1 MTLIYFILILGITVL
16 IHEFGH
22 YLMAKKAGVY
32 VYEFS
37 IGMGPRLFKWNRKND
52 ETEYSIRI
60 LPIGGYVSL
69 AGEEEEK
76 NPKVPKGRQLQDK
89 SFIQNIL
96 IMGAGVFNNFLLALF
111 LLFIVGLF
119 NGYTET
125 KPIVSTV
132 VDDSPAYIAG
142 IEVGDRI
149 TSLNGH
155 HINNTDKLLLELTTI
170 SDENITLEIDRDG
183 SKKQISLNANRETD
197 EDGNVSYKMGFTLD
211 NTNSKGIGYAI
222 KYAFTKFGSLVE
234 QMVFILIYLFS
245 GKLSVNNLSGPVGIY
260 VLVGSVA
267 KQGLI
272 NLVYLMGYISL
283 NVGIINI
290 LPFPAF
296 DGGRIF
302 LLILEKIRGKKLS
315 QKIENSINTV
325 GFILLMLLMIYVTFN
340 DILHLF

>member
-1 MTLIYFILILGITVL
+1 MTLVYFILILGIVIM

-37 IGMGPRLFKWNRKND
+37 IGMGPRLFKWKRKND

-60 LPIGGYVSL
+60 LPIGGYVQL
-69 AGEEEEK
+69 AGEEGTPDK
-76 NPKVPKGRQLQDK
+76 KIPKGTRLQDK
-89 SFIQNIL
+89 TALQNLL

-111 LLFIVGLF
+111 LLFIIGLSL
-119 NGYTET
+119 GYTND
-125 KPIVSTV
+125 KPIISTV
-132 VDDSPAYIAG
+132 KEDSPAYLAG
-142 IEVGDRI
+142 LEVGDRI
-149 TSLNGH
+149 IKLNNH
-155 HINNTDKLLLELTTI
+155 HINNIDKLLLELTVLK
-170 SDENITLEIDRDG
+170 DDNITLTIKRNDEIKDVKLNVAKEEENG
-183 SKKQISLNANRETD
+183 S
-197 EDGNVSYKMGFTLD
+197 VSYVMGFTID
-211 NTNSKGIGYAI
+211 DTNTKGFFPAI

-245 GKLSVNNLSGPVGIY
+245 GKLAVNNLSGPVGIY
-260 VLVGSVA
+260 VLVGTVA

-272 NLVYLMGYISL
+272 NLVYLTAYLSL

-302 LLILEKIRGKKLS
+302 LLLIEKISGKKLNE
-315 QKIENSINTV
+315 KIENLVNTI
-325 GFILLMLLMIYVTFN
+325 GFILLMILMLYVTFN